1 MASHLRL
8 QDVITMGPGDHVQP
22 REFAADIGAYNYV
35 TIQIRV
41 LKAAGGGTIQLQH
54 AAVNE
59 ESAYIDINI
68 SADAALTVN
77 VAEVLEHGLRFL
89 RWRLSSIS
97 GSVTFLIDIIAR
109 V

>member
-41 LKAAGGGTIQLQH
+41 LKAAGAGSIILQH

-59 ESAYIDINI
+59 ESAYKDTTIN
-68 SADAALTVN
+68 ANAALEVN
-77 VAEVLEHGLRFL
+77 VDDVLKHGLRFL
-89 RWRLSSIS
+89 RWRLSNIT